1 MLESDLLRKK
11 FQQQQKKSVSDF
23 WGSGL
28 PSVAVTVVLFD
39 VAELALFS
47 GQKLGLQMVGSQIL
61 SKWAI
66 IRWTES

>member
-11 FQQQQKKSVSDF
+11 FQQQQQKKSVSDF

-47 GQKLGLQMVGSQIL
+47 
-61 SKWAI
+61 
-66 IRWTES
+66 